1 VKYNATKFDDFE
13 LSETGSPVSYS
24 LPVPGVR
31 AGFSMVIRQLKPA
44 LSDRQRG
51 QSMVEFA
58 FTLVII
64 LVLLVGL
71 IDLGRAIFTYLALR
85 DAAQEGA
92 SFASYNPTDNTG
104 ITNRVCNS
112 SNMVSDLCASPGID
126 TDVNLDGSACSGN
139 GVEVVVTLNNFTLVT
154 PFLGAIVGSQTIP
167 ISARVTDSILAPPC
181 TGP

>member
-1 VKYNATKFDDFE
+1 MID
-13 LSETGSPVSYS
+13 S
-24 LPVPGVR
+24 LPALGAR
-31 AGFSMVIRQLKPA
+31 AGFFMVIRQLKPA
-44 LSDRQRG
+44 SGDRRGG
-51 QSMVEFA
+51 QSMIEFA

-92 SFASYNPTDNTG
+92 SFASYNPNDTTG
-104 ITNRVCNS
+104 ITARVCNS
-112 SNMVSDLCASPGID
+112 SNIVSDLCNNPGID
-126 TDVNLDGSACSGN
+126 TTVNLIGSACSGN
-139 GVEVVVTLNNFTLVT
+139 GVEVVVSLDNFTLVT

-181 TGP
+181 T

>member
-1 VKYNATKFDDFE
+1 MRGGKSRFHFFNSSG
-13 LSETGSPVSYS
+13 LRGSASDS
-24 LPVPGVR
+24 LPAPRVR
-31 AGFSMVIRQLKPA
+31 AGFASLLRLVKPA
-44 LSDRQRG
+44 PGGEQPAG
-51 QSMVEFA
+51 QSMIEFA

-92 SFASYNPTDNTG
+92 SFASYNPSDTTG
-104 ITNRVCNS
+104 ITARVCNS

-126 TDVNLDGSACSGN
+126 TDVNLVGSACSGN
-139 GVEVVVTLNNFTLVT
+139 GVEVVVTLNSFTLVT

-181 TGP
+181 T

>member
-1 VKYNATKFDDFE
+1 
-13 LSETGSPVSYS
+13 
-24 LPVPGVR
+24 
-31 AGFSMVIRQLKPA
+31 MVIRQLKPA
-44 LSDRQRG
+44 SGDRQGG

-92 SFASYNPTDNTG
+92 SFASYNPTDTTG
-104 ITNRVCNS
+104 ITARVCNS
-112 SNMVSDLCASPGID
+112 SNMVSDLCASPGIN
-126 TDVNLDGSACSGN
+126 TDVNLVGSACSGN

-154 PFLGAIVGSQTIP
+154 PFLGAIVGSQTIL
-167 ISARVTDSILAPPC
+167 ITARVTDSILAPPC
-181 TGP
+181 T

>member
-1 VKYNATKFDDFE
+1 VWGGATRSIFFNLIEIEGKVID
-13 LSETGSPVSYS
+13 S
-24 LPVPGVR
+24 LPALGAR
-31 AGFSMVIRQLKPA
+31 AGFFMVIRQLKPA
-44 LSDRQRG
+44 SGDRRGG
-51 QSMVEFA
+51 QSMIEFA

-92 SFASYNPTDNTG
+92 SFASYNPNDTTG
-104 ITNRVCNS
+104 ITARVCNS
-112 SNMVSDLCASPGID
+112 SNIVSDLCNNPGID
-126 TDVNLDGSACSGN
+126 TTVNLIGSACSGN
-139 GVEVVVTLNNFTLVT
+139 GVEVVVSLDNFTLVT

-181 TGP
+181 T